1 MPREP
6 KGTGQ
11 PLHMMILVEDIE
23 LDRTNPRIKKWV
35 EMYPDG
41 AISED
46 RLELALLADTGDES
60 DAKSTTVDKLRK
72 SILMN
77 NGIVTPIVVNVKDGR
92 MICIEGN
99 TRVFLYRSFAKQYP
113 DDERWKSIPALVYH
127 DLSEAAIDA
136 IRLQVHLVGP
146 RAWDAYSK
154 AKYLHYL
161 RNQEH
166 LTWSE
171 IVDYS
176 GGRQREV
183 EEQIV
188 AYEEMELWYRDVV
201 GDGNFDTSRFSGF
214 VELQAKDVKR
224 AIADAGFSLV
234 HFATWIHERKLMP
247 LWHIRQLPR
256 ILKHDEA
263 RRVFLKSGSKLALQQ
278 LERPDVVKSLM
289 DADIMQLSR
298 ALSAR
303 VQKVNIGELSA
314 IRSNNG
320 AQDLAE
326 ARDAIKMLLGILRS
340 PELLEGED
348 DE

>member
-1 MPREP
+1 METPSRGEA
-6 KGTGQ
+6 Q
-11 PLHMMILVEDIE
+11 PVHQMISVAEIE

-46 RLELALLADTGDES
+46 RLELALLADTGDDS
-60 DAKSTTVDKLRK
+60 DNKSTTVDKLKK
-72 SILMN
+72 SIWIN

-92 MICIEGN
+92 IICVEGN
-99 TRVFLYRSFAKQYP
+99 TRVFIYRMFAKQYP
-113 DDERWKSIPALVYH
+113 GDDRWKTIQALVYH
-127 DLSEAAIDA
+127 DLPEKEIDA

-161 RNQEH
+161 RHQEH
-166 LTWSE
+166 LTWTE
-171 IVDYS
+171 IVEYS
-176 GGRQREV
+176 GGRQREI

-224 AIADAGFSLV
+224 AIADAGFSLLD
-234 HFATWIHERKLMP
+234 FARWIHERKLMP

-256 ILKHDEA
+256 ILKHTEA

-278 LERPDVVKSLM
+278 LERPDVVKSLLE
-289 DADIMQLSR
+289 ADILQLSR

-303 VQKVNIGELSA
+303 VQKVNIGELST
-314 IRSNNG
+314 IRDNNG
-320 AQDLAE
+320 AQDLSE
-326 ARDAIKMLLGILRS
+326 ARDALKMLLGVLRS
-340 PELLEGED
+340 PELLDGD